1 MLILISDTFDAELEK
16 KLPDIG
22 EVTKD
27 KKRLPE
33 ADILLVRSKTKC
45 TREYLEAAPNLKLI
59 IRGGVG
65 TDNIDGEFAA
75 SRGISV
81 KNTPQAS
88 SIAVAETAFAMM
100 LTTSSRIIEAHT
112 SMQKKQW
119 LKQQLKWTE
128 LYGKTICLIGMGRI
142 AIEIAKRAA
151 AFGMKVT
158 AFRQSGR
165 PSKYADI
172 KTTLQEAVREAD
184 YISLHTPL
192 TNSTRGIINKA
203 VLAVMKKGAVL
214 INTGRAACVVAEDVS
229 AALKSGHLKAYCT
242 DVWVSDPPAPDY
254 PILKSPNVIMTP
266 HIGANSEENSLRISE
281 EVFVIAKE
289 FIEGK
294 ENA

>member
-1 MLILISDTFDAELEK
+1 MLILISDDFDAELEK

-27 KKRLPE
+27 KQRLPE

-45 TREYLEAAPNLKLI
+45 TREYLEAASNLKLI

-75 SRGISV
+75 SRGIRV

-100 LTTSSRIIEAHT
+100 LSTSSRIIEAHT
-112 SMQKKQW
+112 SMQKRQW

-128 LYGKTICLIGMGRI
+128 LYGKTLCLIGMGRI
-142 AIEIAKRAA
+142 AIEIAKRAT
-151 AFGMKVT
+151 AFGMKVI
-158 AFRQSGR
+158 AYRQSGQ
-165 PSKYADI
+165 PSKYADV
-172 KTTLQEAVREAD
+172 KTSLQEAVREAD
-184 YISLHTPL
+184 FISLHTPL
-192 TNSTRGIINKA
+192 TNSTRGMINRA

-214 INTGRAACVVAEDVS
+214 VNTGRAACVVAEDIA

-242 DVWVSDPPAPDY
+242 DVWASDPPAPDY

-266 HIGANSEENSLRISE
+266 HIGANSEENFLRISE
-281 EVFVIAKE
+281 EIFVIAKKFVE
-289 FIEGK
+289 RNKNE
-294 ENA
+294 